1 MKIELEFNNE
11 KEIKDLHRALTSCY
25 YKLLDEQK
33 EDAYIVALLTESN
46 NPSRKESLE
55 VQSQLLEELNAKI
68 TAIEKAKNQ
77 LWPHICES
85 MIENVRKLIK
95 EINEKEGE

>member
-11 KEIKDLHRALTSCY
+11 KEIQDLHSALTSCY
-25 YKLLDEQK
+25 YKLLEEQE
-33 EDAYIVALLTESN
+33 EDAYMVELLTESN

-55 VQSQLLEELNAKI
+55 VQSQLLKELNAKI
-68 TAIEKAKNQ
+68 TAIEKAQNQ
-77 LWPHICES
+77 LWPHICGS